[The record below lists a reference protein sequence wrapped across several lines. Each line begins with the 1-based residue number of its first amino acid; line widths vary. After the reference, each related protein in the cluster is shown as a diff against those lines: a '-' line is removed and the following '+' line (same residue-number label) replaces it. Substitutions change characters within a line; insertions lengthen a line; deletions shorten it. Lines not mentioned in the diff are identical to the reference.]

1 MSKTYYKSLD
11 ETVIRSTLDN
21 GLEVIMIPKPNYH
34 RIYGVFTT
42 KLGGLHRQVKDT
54 STGKVHQIPAGAAH
68 FLEHKLF
75 EGENGEDAFVK
86 FLQQGAQAN
95 AFTSYHQ
102 TSYLFSASF
111 DIQKNIETLL
121 DFVQT
126 PHFTKEGVEK
136 EKGIITQELLMY
148 MDHPG
153 WQIEQLTLGALYPNH
168 PMGEDIGGTVESVN
182 ATTYEDL
189 MLCYDAFYHPT
200 QMCLVVVGQFDP
212 EEMLEAI
219 KENQANKDFKTP
231 HYELVEQ
238 PVEGEVVST
247 VTAEMEVSQP
257 LIVLGGRLSNPLLKG
272 EELIKENLAGSLFF
286 DLLLGPTS
294 SNYQRWYDKGWID
307 SSYGYQHAL
316 QDPVHYFR
324 IISASYYQDELFPE
338 WKKVLKQWHDQD
350 DFNKT
355 HFEQLK
361 KGTLGDFLKM
371 ANSIE
376 YLAYEVTG
384 SVFNNYD
391 FFTTLDVLKD
401 LSFED
406 VKDFGKKHL
415 ETTEWVDVTIN
426 PLNSK

>member
-1 MSKTYYKSLD
+1 MKKMYYKSLD
-11 ETVIRSTLDN
+11 ETVIRSTLEN
-21 GLEVIMIPKPNYH
+21 GLKVIMIPKKGYH
-34 RIYGVFTT
+34 RTYGIFTT
-42 KLGGLHRQVKDT
+42 KLGGIHRQVEDLV
-54 STGKVHQIPAGAAH
+54 TGKIHQIPAGAAH

-75 EGENGEDAFVK
+75 ESEDGEDAFVK

-95 AFTSYHQ
+95 AFTSYYQ

-111 DIQKNIETLL
+111 DIPKNITTLL

-126 PHFTKEGVEK
+126 PQFTKEGVEK

-182 ATTYEDL
+182 GTTYEDL
-189 MLCYDAFYHPT
+189 RLCYDAFYHPS

-212 EEMLEAI
+212 EEILETIEQNQRTKQLKPLNYKELEPAALEAV
-219 KENQANKDFKTP
+219 TP
-231 HYELVEQ
+231 
-238 PVEGEVVST
+238 T
-247 VTAEMEVSQP
+247 VAVQMEVSQP
-257 LIVLGGRLSNPLLKG
+257 IIALGGRLPKALSKG
-272 EELIKENLAGSLFF
+272 KELIKANLAGSLLF

-294 SNYQRWYDKGWID
+294 QNYDQWYNKGWID

-316 QDPVHYFR
+316 QEQSHYFR
-324 IISASYYQDELFPE
+324 IVSATDYKEELFDE
-338 WKKVLKQWHDQD
+338 WKEVITQWQSQD
-350 DFNKT
+350 DFT
-355 HFEQLK
+355 EDHFERLK

-371 ANSIE
+371 SNSIE

-384 SVFNNYD
+384 SVFNDHD

-401 LSFED
+401 LTFED
-406 VKDFGKKHL
+406 VKSFASTYLND
-415 ETTEWVDVTIN
+415 TQWVEAVIN
-426 PLNSK
+426 PLSEE